1 MIEVTTL
8 AFADFHTHTRFSDGR
23 NTIGEMAEEA
33 VLRNMYALGF
43 TDHSPM
49 EFEQGYADR
58 QAWLSHRTDAICAL
72 KKEYEG
78 RLEIFAGLELDVN
91 TDIDL
96 TGLDYVIEGNHFL
109 HVDGEYLPTDW
120 SAKHITDAAD
130 KHFGGDIF
138 GYFSRY
144 YEEMCRVGDRGPAVV
159 GHFDVVAKF
168 NEGECMFAEDDP
180 RYLSAALSCVEVL
193 AKKDVIFE
201 VNTGNIFRGLRT
213 KPFPSIP
220 ILKRMHELGCA
231 LILGGD
237 SHCKE
242 ALCGSFDD
250 ALEYIAL
257 AGYTGVERYPI
268 MRGRKK

>member
-1 MIEVTTL
+1 MK
-8 AFADFHTHTRFSDGR
+8 FADFHTHTRFSDGR
-23 NTIGEMAEEA
+23 NSISEMAEA
-33 VLRNMYALGF
+33 ATAKNMYAIGF
-43 TDHSPM
+43 TDHAPM
-49 EFEQGYADR
+49 EFEPGYADR
-58 QAWLSHRTDAICAL
+58 DKWLRDRSVKISAL

-78 RLEIFAGLELDVN
+78 KLEIFEGLELDVN

-96 TGLDYVIEGNHFL
+96 SGLDYLIEGNHFL

-138 GYFSRY
+138 KYFARY
-144 YEEMCRVGDRGPAVV
+144 YEEMCLAGDRGPATI
-159 GHFDVVAKF
+159 GHFDVIAKF

-180 RYLSAALSCVEVL
+180 RYLDAALSCVEVL
-193 AKKDVIFE
+193 AKKNVIFE

-220 ILKRMHELGCA
+220 ILKRMHELGCD

-237 SHCKE
+237 SHCAD
-242 ALCGSFDD
+242 ALGGSFAE
-250 ALEYIAL
+250 ALEYIAE
-257 AGYTGVERYPI
+257 AGYTSVMTYPLI
-268 MRGRKK
+268 RK

>member
-1 MIEVTTL
+1 MR
-8 AFADFHTHTRFSDGR
+8 FADFHTHTQFSDGCHS
-23 NTIGEMAEEA
+23 IAEMAEEA
-33 VLRNMYALGF
+33 ISREMYAIGF
-43 TDHSPM
+43 SDHAPM
-49 EFEQGYADR
+49 EFEKNYADR
-58 QAWLSHRTDAICAL
+58 QAWLSDRTDAICAL

-120 SAKHITDAAD
+120 SFDRIRDAAD

-138 GYFSRY
+138 KYFDRY
-144 YEEMCRVGDRGPAVV
+144 FEEMCRVGDRGPVVV
-159 GHFDVVAKF
+159 GHFDVVAKY
-168 NEGECMFAEDDP
+168 NEGGCMFDENDP

-193 AKKDVIFE
+193 AKKDVVFE
-201 VNTGNIFRGLRT
+201 INTGNIFRGLRT

-220 ILKRMHELGCA
+220 ILKRMHELGCDV
-231 LILGGD
+231 ILGGD

-242 ALCGSFDD
+242 ALCGSFAD
-250 ALEYIAL
+250 AMEYISL
-257 AGYTGVERYPI
+257 AGYTSALKYPV
-268 MRGRKK
+268 MREK